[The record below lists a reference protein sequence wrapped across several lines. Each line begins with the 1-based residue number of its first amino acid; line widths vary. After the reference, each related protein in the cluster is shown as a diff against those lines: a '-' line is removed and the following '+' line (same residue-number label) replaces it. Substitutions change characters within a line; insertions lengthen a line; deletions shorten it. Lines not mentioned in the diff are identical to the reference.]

1 MYRKNSLLYLF
12 FQGLLISIVILLL
25 FSPPRIWALH
35 PTKDISQ
42 FHLDTWK
49 TERGLPENT
58 VCCILQSRDGYIW
71 LGTAKGLVRFDGVRF
86 KVLDKKGLKQLSKYF
101 IRSLCE
107 DHESNLWVGTDSG
120 LIKYRNG
127 KFTLFT
133 TREGLPHNIIK
144 NVRQDSKK
152 NIWICTDGGGLTR
165 FKDGHFF
172 TYTTRDGLSSN
183 FIRCIYEDSQ
193 GNMWI
198 GTRSGLNRLA
208 AGKFSPYDKQDGQ
221 LSRLITFVFED
232 RAGNLWIGTNEGL
245 KKLNNG
251 KLTSYTTRHG
261 LPDGT
266 VLDICQDRAGNL
278 WIGTGAGLSRMKGEA
293 FTTFTSGDG
302 LSDNVV
308 CSVLEDREG
317 SLWIGT
323 LMGGLNRLKDVSFT
337 TYTTREGL
345 KNDMVRCIAEDTSG
359 CLWIGTSNGLN
370 CLKNGVFTAYTINAD
385 NKLSANYIASIL
397 RDRTGNLW
405 LGTKHGLY
413 RWKSGIFSTFA
424 RGEEWAGKTISS
436 IIEDKNRR
444 LWVGTLG
451 SGLKQFNFKGKKTS
465 KCTTYTIQEG
475 LSNNHV
481 TCIHE
486 DSKGHFWIGTRKG
499 LNHWQKG
506 KFTHYTTDQGLAHNE
521 VNCIY
526 EDAEGILW
534 IGTRNGPTRL
544 KNGTF
549 TPYHSHEDFLNND
562 IFVILEDNSE
572 HLWMSSNKGI
582 FRVSK
587 KEMNAAAENGN
598 KKIHTSVF
606 DEADGMKS
614 QICNG
619 GTQPAGWKSKDG
631 KLCFPTVKGVVM
643 VDPDNLVINPHRP
656 PVLMEEI
663 IVDGKEFDA
672 LTGQRQDKAIFSPGV
687 KNLEFHYT
695 ALSYLRP
702 EKVYFKYQLKGYDE
716 HWVEAGTRRTA
727 YYTNLYPGDY
737 TFRVIA
743 CNNDGLWNKEGASF
757 DFYLR
762 PYFYQTTWFFV
773 LCALLIVVSGFGFY
787 TRRIRA
793 LKKHKKELEAL
804 VNERTRQLK
813 IANRKLSETNQELKR
828 LASLDGLT
836 GIYNY
841 RWFSEFLEMEWKRA
855 IRSHKPI
862 TIILMDVD
870 FFKLYN
876 DTYGHQAGDDCLRE
890 IARKLKEECRR
901 PGDVVARY
909 GGDEFIVLLSNT
921 PSTAAADIA
930 ERLWKS
936 ALQLKIPH
944 ETSRVSEYVTVS
956 LGCTTGVP
964 TQKDEPAWLIKIAD
978 NALYESKKSN
988 RNCVTIHVP

>member
-1 MYRKNSLLYLF
+1 MNHKRALLIWC
-12 FQGLLISIVILLL
+12 GILLIS
-25 FSPPRIWALH
+25 PRIWALE
-35 PTKDISQ
+35 PTKNFFQ

-71 LGTAKGLVRFDGVRF
+71 LGTTKGLVRFDGVRF
-86 KVLDKKGLKQLSKYF
+86 KVFDKKAPKQLSKYF
-101 IRSLCE
+101 VRSFYE
-107 DHESNLWVGTDSG
+107 DDEGNLWIGTDSG
-120 LIKYRNG
+120 LIKYKYSDG
-127 KFTLFT
+127 KFAVFT

-144 NVRQDSKK
+144 DVRQDSKK
-152 NIWICTDGGGLTR
+152 NTWICSGGGGLTR
-165 FKDGHFF
+165 FKDGYFF
-172 TYTTRDGLSSN
+172 TYTRRDGLPSD
-183 FIRCIYEDSQ
+183 FVECTLEDSE
-193 GNMWI
+193 GILWI
-198 GTRSGLNRLA
+198 GTRNGLTCLEN
-208 AGKFSPYDKQDGQ
+208 GKFVTYMPWRESLTNLI
-221 LSRLITFVFED
+221 LSIFED
-232 RAGNLWIGTNEGL
+232 KEKNLWIGTHRGL
-245 KKLNNG
+245 KKLSKG
-251 KLTSYTTRHG
+251 KITHYG
-261 LPDGT
+261 PADGIPDDII
-266 VLDICQDRAGNL
+266 LHICQDRSGVL
-278 WIGTGAGLSRMKGEA
+278 WIGTDAGLYRMNAGK
-293 FTTFTSGDG
+293 FTAYTTKQG
-302 LSDNVV
+302 LSNNIVY
-308 CSVLEDREG
+308 SIFEDSEG

-323 LMGGLNRLKDVSFT
+323 LGGGLNRLKDVSFT
-337 TYTTREGL
+337 TYTITEGL
-345 KNDMVRCIAEDTSG
+345 VNNMARCIMEDISG
-359 CLWIGTSNGLN
+359 ALWIGTAKGLSR
-370 CLKNGVFTAYTINAD
+370 LKDGKFNAYTVN
-385 NKLSANYIASIL
+385 NNSGPENYIASML
-397 RDRTGNLW
+397 EGNKGNLW
-405 LGTKHGLY
+405 LGTRDGLY
-413 RWKSGIFSTFA
+413 RWESGIISLFTRKKEW
-424 RGEEWAGKTISS
+424 RGCVISS
-436 IIEDKNRR
+436 LFEDSTGN

-451 SGLKQFNFKGKKTS
+451 SGLFQFKDNHWNAY
-465 KCTTYTIQEG
+465 TTREG
-475 LSNNHV
+475 LTHNKVS
-481 TCIHE
+481 CIHE
-486 DSKGHFWIGTRKG
+486 DSEDNLWIGTADG
-499 LNHWQKG
+499 LNRLNRG
-506 KFTHYTTDQGLAHNE
+506 EFTHYTTDQGLAHNE
-521 VNCIY
+521 INCIY
-526 EDAEGILW
+526 EDTEGILW

-544 KNGTF
+544 KNRTF

-572 HLWMSSNKGI
+572 HLWMSSNKGV

-587 KEMNAAAENGN
+587 KDMNAAAENGN

-614 QICNG
+614 RICNG

-631 KLCFPTVKGVVM
+631 KLCFPTIKGVAM
-643 VDPDNLVINPHRP
+643 VDPDNLVINPHPP

-672 LTGQRQDKAIFSPGV
+672 LPGQMQDKALFSPGV

-702 EKVYFKYQLKGYDE
+702 EKVYFKYQLEGYDE
-716 HWVEAGTRRTA
+716 NWVKAGTRRTA

-737 TFRVIA
+737 TFRVMA
-743 CNNDGLWNKEGASF
+743 CNNDGLWNEEGASF
-757 DFYLR
+757 DFYLK

-773 LCALLIVVSGFGFY
+773 LCALVIVGSVVGFFKWRVR
-787 TRRIRA
+787 T

-862 TIILMDVD
+862 TIILIDVD

-890 IARKLKEECRR
+890 IARKLGEECRR
-901 PGDVVARY
+901 PSDVVARY

-936 ALQLKIPH
+936 VLQLQIPH
-944 ETSRVSEYVTVS
+944 KASSVSEYVTIS

-964 TQKDEPAWLIKIAD
+964 KQKDEPAWLIKIAD
-978 NALYESKKSN
+978 NALYESKKYHRN
-988 RNCVTIHVP
+988 RVTINVPREIW